1 MSVKKKTKK
10 KQTKSKRT
18 PSNKMTSRKKTAK
31 RKLARKKVTETP
43 KKLAKKAA
51 QKKATVKTTAGAK
64 KTIGVKTA
72 TAYKKQVRKK
82 SQSVDTGAF
91 PPEGSGARSGR
102 QSGDLQGLSNVQ
114 GADSESVDELIEEGN
129 PFEADVVTGVED
141 AGDADDGEVRTHE
154 VPQDDVPDEYQDKK

>member
-1 MSVKKKTKK
+1 MAVKMKTKK

-31 RKLARKKVTETP
+31 RKLTRKRETP

-64 KTIGVKTA
+64 KTIGVKT
-72 TAYKKQVRKK
+72 TAHKKQVRKK
-82 SQSVDTGAF
+82 SQSVDTVAF

-114 GADSESVDELIEEGN
+114 GADSESVDELLEEGN

-141 AGDADDGEVRTHE
+141 AGDADEREVRTHE
-154 VPQDDVPDEYQDKK
+154 VPQDDVPEEYLDKK